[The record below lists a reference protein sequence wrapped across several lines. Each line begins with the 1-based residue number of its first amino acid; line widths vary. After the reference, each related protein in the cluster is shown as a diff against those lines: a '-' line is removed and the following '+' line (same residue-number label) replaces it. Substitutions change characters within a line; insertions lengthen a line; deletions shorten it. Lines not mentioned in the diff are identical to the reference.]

1 MGFISVAFKSIS
13 FHPHYSSL
21 VLNASLKAGIYS
33 VAMFHKNNH
42 TVRCGYFYG
51 YREDFTC
58 PAEVNSACTKVL
70 AFGQNVCT
78 AQKRRQPEGRLG
90 ALSEPFAGSENIQ
103 IGVQFHKNRSF
114 RLKRAALFLGEKE
127 PPTILVGFPRML

>member
-1 MGFISVAFKSIS
+1 VVIFMD
-13 FHPHYSSL
+13 
-21 VLNASLKAGIYS
+21 
-33 VAMFHKNNH
+33 
-42 TVRCGYFYG
+42 TER
-51 YREDFTC
+51 DFTC
-58 PAEVNSACTKVL
+58 SGEIKLPCAKVL

>member
-51 YREDFTC
+51 YRERFYMLRR
-58 PAEVNSACTKVL
+58 NKVAL
-70 AFGQNVCT
+70 RQGFGLRPKRLVR

-103 IGVQFHKNRSF
+103 IGVQFHKTTAFHPKSGCF
-114 RLKRAALFLGEKE
+114 ICFLQLFL
-127 PPTILVGFPRML
+127 PV

>member
-1 MGFISVAFKSIS
+1 MD
-13 FHPHYSSL
+13 
-21 VLNASLKAGIYS
+21 
-33 VAMFHKNNH
+33 
-42 TVRCGYFYG
+42 TER
-51 YREDFTC
+51 DFTC
-58 PAEVNSACTKVL
+58 SGEIKLPCAKVL
-70 AFGQNVCT
+70 AFGQNICT

-127 PPTILVGFPRML
+127 PPAILVGFPRML